1 MLYKKQIILF
11 VKSCLYLAILFTT
24 TIIIHNYNQSENN
37 LFKIE
42 KISIIGNEYIP
53 NQKIINVIE
62 YNLEESIFDFNV
74 KDAKRNIEK
83 NPFINSVQIHLELP
97 NELKIQITERKPIAL
112 IINNNQKQ
120 FIDYEDNFL
129 PVDNRSINHFPVPVL
144 NIEDISIN
152 KNQSVSI
159 IKYLYKDYNKM
170 YHNISEISESHSTIT
185 LTTDTRTKIFVN
197 PKMVINNLNKLK
209 KFEESIDLIKKINDY
224 RYIDLKFNNQIVVKE
239 KVYS

>member
-97 NELKIQITERKPIAL
+97 NEFISATSDFSSIR
-112 IINNNQKQ
+112 IISANAK
-120 FIDYEDNFL
+120 YPL
-129 PVDNRSINHFPVPVL
+129 LYL
-144 NIEDISIN
+144 N
-152 KNQSVSI
+152 
-159 IKYLYKDYNKM
+159 
-170 YHNISEISESHSTIT
+170 
-185 LTTDTRTKIFVN
+185 
-197 PKMVINNLNKLK
+197 
-209 KFEESIDLIKKINDY
+209 
-224 RYIDLKFNNQIVVKE
+224 
-239 KVYS
+239 